1 MKVALVCVA
10 RWEDYYLKEWLDYN
24 QKLGFDKV
32 IMYQNDWRTDLEHP
46 ILEKRISD
54 GRAIQV
60 GTYNHFLDNEREYDW
75 VGFFDCDEY
84 LVLKKHNN
92 VKELIEEYSDKT
104 NVIALNWIFYGNLGK
119 LTREGDSLIKQF
131 PMRSNRTDQHVK
143 VFVNKRSSERM
154 QLPHNTIN
162 PAMDTNGRIFQ
173 GPFNPAGPMDV
184 AYINHY
190 HNKTKEDWELRCKR
204 GRVDCNL
211 GHDYNVWD
219 QEMNMNNE
227 VEDLSAYN
235 FLYGN

>member
-10 RWEDYYLKEWLDYN
+10 KWEDYYLKEWLDYN

-32 IMYQNDWRTDLEHP
+32 IMYQNDWRCELEHP
-46 ILEKRISD
+46 ILEKRICD
-54 GRAIQV
+54 GPAIQV
-60 GTYNHFLDNEREYDW
+60 NTYNHFLDTEREYDW
-75 VGFFDCDEY
+75 VGFFDCDEFI
-84 LVLKKHNN
+84 VLKKHNN
-92 VKELIEEYSDKT
+92 VKELIAEYSDKT

-131 PMRSNRTDQHVK
+131 PMRNNRTDQHVK

-154 QLPHNTIN
+154 QLPHNTLN

-173 GPFNPAGPMDV
+173 GPFNPGGPMDV

-219 QEMNMNNE
+219 QEMNMNND